1 MSGVLLDTCAA
12 IWLAEGARMSAEALD
27 AIEAAAVGD
36 GVLVSPVTG
45 WEIGLLSRGRAGRPG
60 LAFLPDLGG
69 WLADLMALPGLREAP
84 LDLRI
89 ATAASLLPGSLHND
103 PADRLIIATARVLG
117 VKVVTRDSA
126 ILAYGAAGFVGVV
139 GC

>member
-1 MSGVLLDTCAA
+1 MSAVLLDTCAA
-12 IWLAEGARMSAEALD
+12 IWLGEGARMSAEAMA
-27 AIEAAAVGD
+27 AIEAAATGD

-60 LAFLPDLGG
+60 LAFLPDVGS

-89 ATAASLLPGSLHND
+89 ATAAGLLPGTLHND
-103 PADRLIIATARVLG
+103 PADPLIIATARVLG
-117 VKVVTRDSA
+117 VKVATRDSV
-126 ILAYGAAGFVGVV
+126 ILAYGAIGVV

>member
-1 MSGVLLDTCAA
+1 MTAVLLDTCAA
-12 IWLAEGARMSAEALD
+12 IWLGEGARMAPAAMQ
-27 AIEAAAVGD
+27 AIEAAATGD

-60 LAFLPDLGG
+60 LVFLPDPPG

-84 LDLRI
+84 LDMRI
-89 ATAASLLPGSLHND
+89 ATAASLLPGELHND

-117 VKVVTRDSA
+117 VPVVTRDA
-126 ILAYGAAGFVGVV
+126 ALLAYGRAGFVGVV